1 MAKTM
6 RAWVFTEAKKMRLEE
21 VPLPEPAANEVL
33 VKTGAVGICGS
44 DISYYY
50 GHSPLGTPDGK
61 GPLILGHEISGTIAA
76 TGSGLKTGLRPGQRV
91 VVNPVQ
97 QCNAC
102 PACADGRFN
111 ICPNVETIGVSANG
125 GFAEYVAVRES
136 HVMTIADSMALE
148 TASLTEPLAC
158 AVYGMRKLD
167 LRLGDKVVVIGS
179 GSIGLMMVE
188 IAKARGAGRIALV
201 GTRDFPLEAGREL
214 GADILVNS
222 KNASSPYYAA
232 DVKDAVRDAFGGG
245 LADRVIVPTSAKQ
258 ALAQALEVS
267 GPYATVVYF
276 GLPGPDDTI
285 EVPALETIQAD
296 KTIKFSWLAPLC
308 WPEALAAQANGNV
321 RLSSLISHR
330 YSFAEVEKGII
341 EMAEGPQDKIK
352 GVVIL

>member
-6 RAWVFTEAKKMRLEE
+6 RAWVFTEPKKMRLEE
-21 VPLPEPAANEVL
+21 VPVPVPAAGEVL

-44 DISYYY
+44 DISYYF

-61 GPLILGHEISGTIAA
+61 GPLILGHEISGTIVE
-76 TGSGLKTGLRPGQRV
+76 TGDGGKPDFRPGQRV

-111 ICPNVETIGVSANG
+111 ICPNSDVIGVSSNG
-125 GFAEYVAVRES
+125 GFAEFVAVRKS
-136 HVMTIADSMALE
+136 HVMPIADSMALE

-167 LRLGDKVVVIGS
+167 TRLGDTVAVIGS

-188 IAKARGAGRIALV
+188 IAKARGAGRIALI
-201 GTRDFPLEAGREL
+201 GTRDLPLEAGRDL
-214 GADILVNS
+214 GADILLNIKDKAS
-222 KNASSPYYAA
+222 KYYVA
-232 DVKDAVRDAFGGG
+232 DVKAALQKGFSGS
-245 LADRVIVPTSAKQ
+245 LADRVIVPTSAKR
-258 ALAQALEVS
+258 ALAEALEIS
-267 GPYATVVYF
+267 APYATVVYF
-276 GLPGPDDTI
+276 GLPGPDDKI
-285 EVPALETIQAD
+285 EVPALDTIQSD

-321 RLSSLISHR
+321 RLSSLVSHR
-330 YSFAEVEKGII
+330 YTFDEVEKGII
-341 EMAEGPQDKIK
+341 EMAEGPQAKIK
-352 GVVIL
+352 GVVIM